1 MPRKPKPRKTVLSCD
16 DVWIAPRPVSAP
28 AKATTF
34 EPPAGRRPNR
44 YLEFAD
50 IAFGSE
56 DGKSKIK
63 KAATAT
69 HDQQEKKPEGK
80 VTSINTSGFRSK
92 GLALFATRAE

>member
-69 HDQQEKKPEGK
+69 HDQQKKPEGK
-80 VTSINTSGFRSK
+80 VTSINNVRLSKQGFGAFRNS
-92 GLALFATRAE
+92 R

>member
-1 MPRKPKPRKTVLSCD
+1 MPRKPKPRKAVPLPD
-16 DVWIAPRPVSAP
+16 DVWIAPRPVSAS

-50 IAFGSE
+50 IAFGSK
-56 DGKSKIK
+56 DGKSRTK

-69 HDQQEKKPEGK
+69 QDQPEKKPEGK
-80 VTSINTSGFRSK
+80 VTSINNVRLSNRGFGAFRNSH
-92 GLALFATRAE
+92 

>member
-1 MPRKPKPRKTVLSCD
+1 MPRKPKPRKAVPFRD
-16 DVWIAPRPVSAP
+16 DVWIAPRPAAS

-50 IAFGSE
+50 IAFGSK

-69 HDQQEKKPEGK
+69 QDQHEKKPEGK
-80 VTSINTSGFRSK
+80 VTSINNVRLSKQGFGAFRNS
-92 GLALFATRAE
+92 R

>member
-63 KAATAT
+63 KAAMAT
-69 HDQQEKKPEGK
+69 HDQQKKPEGK
-80 VTSINTSGFRSK
+80 VTSINNVRLSKQGFGAFRNS
-92 GLALFATRAE
+92 R

>member
-1 MPRKPKPRKTVLSCD
+1 MPRKPKPRKTVSSCD
-16 DVWIAPRPVSAP
+16 DVWIAPRPASAP

-69 HDQQEKKPEGK
+69 QDQQEKKPKAK
-80 VTSINTSGFRSK
+80 VTSINNIRLSNRGFGAFRNS
-92 GLALFATRAE
+92 R

>member
-34 EPPAGRRPNR
+34 KPPAGRRPNR

-69 HDQQEKKPEGK
+69 HDQQKKPEGK
-80 VTSINTSGFRSK
+80 VTSINNVRLSKQGFGAFRNS
-92 GLALFATRAE
+92 R

>member
-1 MPRKPKPRKTVLSCD
+1 MPRKPKPRKTVPSCD
-16 DVWIAPRPVSAP
+16 DVWIAPRPASAP

-34 EPPAGRRPNR
+34 KPPAGRRPNR

-69 HDQQEKKPEGK
+69 QDQHVKKPEGK
-80 VTSINTSGFRSK
+80 VTSINNVRLSKRGFGAFRNS
-92 GLALFATRAE
+92 R